1 MNKETAKNG
10 FPSRGKTKNQRKSTF
25 PHEGK
30 EENSGRYFPKIGKT
44 RKCGKSD
51 FPNLGRTK
59 NGRKWLSQH
68 WEDRKTAK
76 KCFPKLGK
84 NKKSQRLHFPI
95 LGRTKNIVGSFSNPL
110 DERFF
115 LFFIHPR
122 SRMDCFFHFPFI
134 RALGRAVFLI
144 FCLSEASDEHFN
156 AWLSTNP
163 FAVWC
168 SKQSS
173 FLSDH

>member
-1 MNKETAKNG
+1 MGENKKLAKTG
-10 FPSRGKTKNQRKSTF
+10 FPSRGKTRKQQKTDF
-25 PHEGK
+25 PREGK
-30 EENSGRYFPKIGKT
+30 PKISGRYFPKIGKT

-51 FPNLGRTK
+51 FPSLGRTK
-59 NGRKWLSQH
+59 SGRKWLSQY

-84 NKKSQRLHFPI
+84 NKKSQRLHFPT

-115 LFFIHPR
+115 LFFIHPTPWT
-122 SRMDCFFHFPFI
+122 SDFSHFPFI
-134 RALGRAVFLI
+134 RGLGRAVFPV
-144 FCLSEASDEHFN
+144 FRSSEASDEHFN

-168 SKQSS
+168 SKQ
-173 FLSDH
+173 

>member
-1 MNKETAKNG
+1 MFYSSKLRKTEKQRKTAFLHGGNKNSVKIN
-10 FPSRGKTKNQRKSTF
+10 FPSRGKTRKQQKTAF
-25 PHEGK
+25 LHEGK
-30 EENSGRYFPKIGKT
+30 PKINGRYFPKIGKT

-84 NKKSQRLHFPI
+84 NKKSQRLHFPT

-115 LFFIHPR
+115 LFSIHPTPWTGDF
-122 SRMDCFFHFPFI
+122 SCFPFI
-134 RALGRAVFLI
+134 QPLGRAVFPV
-144 FCLSEASDEHFN
+144 FRSSEASDEQF
-156 AWLSTNP
+156 
-163 FAVWC
+163 F
-168 SKQSS
+168 
-173 FLSDH
+173 